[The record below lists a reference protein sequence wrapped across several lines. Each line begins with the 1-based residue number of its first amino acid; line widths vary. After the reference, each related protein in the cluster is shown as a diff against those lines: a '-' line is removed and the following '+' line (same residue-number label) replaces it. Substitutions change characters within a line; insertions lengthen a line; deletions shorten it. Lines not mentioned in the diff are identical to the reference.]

1 MGGKKRGYML
11 IAFSIG
17 CTGSLGQNIVES
29 ILYYLQTVAK
39 NIWMV
44 FDQK

>member
-17 CTGSLGQNIVES
+17 CTGNLGQNIVES
-29 ILYYLQTVAK
+29 TLYYLQTVAK